1 VRQLALPVR
10 LRASSVF
17 ESFYPGSNAAAVT
30 QLLSLVP
37 GARPPVVWLYGPA
50 SVGKTHLLQALCAR
64 AGQQGLAA
72 TYLPMRDVAALDAD
86 LLTGCESLAF
96 TCLDDFAAIAGDAT
110 WERAVFRLY
119 TELEDHGGRLVIAA
133 EGPPASLRIGL
144 ADLSSRLA
152 AGTVL
157 RLQAPTDEEQIAA
170 LSLRA
175 LQLGLELPLDTAQF
189 MLRRLPRDMALLCDA
204 LDGLDQ
210 ASLVT
215 QRKLTVPFVRS
226 VLEARDST
234 LGARPSA

>member
-10 LRASSVF
+10 LRASSLF
-17 ESFYPGSNAAAVT
+17 ESFYAGANAATVT
-30 QLLSLVP
+30 QLISLAP
-37 GARPPVVWLYGPA
+37 GAKPPVVWLYGPA
-50 SVGKTHLLQALCAR
+50 GVGKTHLLQALCAR
-64 AGQQGLAA
+64 AGQQDLAA
-72 TYLPMRDVAALDAD
+72 TYWPMRDVAALDAD
-86 LLTGCESLAF
+86 LLSGCESLAF
-96 TCLDDFAAIAGDAT
+96 TCLDDFAAIAGNAT

-157 RLQAPTDEEQIAA
+157 RLQALTDEEQMAA

-175 LQLGLELPLDTAQF
+175 LQLGLELPQDTAQF
-189 MLRRLPRDMALLCDA
+189 ILRRLPRDMALLCDV

-226 VLEARDST
+226 VLEARDSK
-234 LGARPSA
+234 LGEEPSD